1 MPRQSDRSAEA
12 GRRASH
18 HRFVKQPDWQR
29 RSARVIM
36 GLMMKRAALLLSA
49 IGIAGSI
56 AGADLARAEDAAS
69 PVVVELFT
77 SQGCSSCPPADA
89 LLGELSKR
97 KDVLA
102 LGFHVD
108 YWDYIGWKDPYAS
121 KLATKRQ
128 RQYADSFKLSF
139 VYTPQMVVNGVTE
152 SVGSDRKGIEAAVDK
167 VKALAVP
174 HPSLALERRSDGG
187 LMVHVGAGDAKRPA
201 TVWLACFDRERST
214 VVPRGENAGST
225 LTNYH
230 IVRHFE
236 SLGTWK
242 GQILDLS
249 VGPDVVAE
257 YGGRPDQDMAVLVQT
272 DGVGPILAAERL
284 SKARQ

>member
-1 MPRQSDRSAEA
+1 M
-12 GRRASH
+12 GRA
-18 HRFVKQPDWQR
+18 V
-29 RSARVIM
+29 
-36 GLMMKRAALLLSA
+36 ALLWA
-49 IGIAGSI
+49 VGIVGWI
-56 AGADLARAEDAAS
+56 ASADLAEAEDATA

-97 KDVLA
+97 SDVLA

-128 RQYADSFKLSF
+128 KLYAESFKASF
-139 VYTPQMVVNGVTE
+139 VYTPQMVVNGTIE
-152 SVGSDRKGIEAAVDK
+152 SVGSDRAGVEAAVE
-167 VKALAVP
+167 KAKTRAAA
-174 HPSLALERRSDGG
+174 HPTLVLERRADGG
-187 LMVHVGAGDAKRPA
+187 LLVHIGAAEVKRSA
-201 TVWLACFDRERST
+201 TVWLACFDRQRST
-214 VVPRGENAGST
+214 AVPRGENAGST

-242 GQILDLS
+242 GQIVDFSL
-249 VGPDVVAE
+249 GPDVVAE
-257 YGGRPDQDMAVLVQT
+257 YAGRPDQDMAVLVQT
-272 DGVGPILAAERL
+272 EGVGPILAAQRL
-284 SKARQ
+284 GTGRP

>member
-1 MPRQSDRSAEA
+1 MMIMRTAALACTLMIAAEVMSAKSAEA
-12 GRRASH
+12 EGTA
-18 HRFVKQPDWQR
+18 P
-29 RSARVIM
+29 
-36 GLMMKRAALLLSA
+36 
-49 IGIAGSI
+49 
-56 AGADLARAEDAAS
+56 

-139 VYTPQMVVNGVTE
+139 VYTPQMVVNGLSET
-152 SVGSDRKGIEAAVDK
+152 VGSDRAGIEEALEKAKAWTAA
-167 VKALAVP
+167 
-174 HPSLALERRSDGG
+174 HPSLAFERRSDGG
-187 LMVHVGAGDAKRPA
+187 LLVHVGAAEAKRPA
-201 TVWLACFDRERST
+201 TVWLACFDRQRST
-214 VVPRGENAGST
+214 PVPRGENAGST

-242 GQILDLS
+242 GQSLDLS
-249 VGPDVVAE
+249 VAPEVVEE
-257 YGGRPDQDMAVLVQT
+257 YAGRPDQDVAVLVQT
-272 DGVGPILAAERL
+272 EGVGPILAAERL
-284 SKARQ
+284 GKARP

>member
-1 MPRQSDRSAEA
+1 M
-12 GRRASH
+12 
-18 HRFVKQPDWQR
+18 
-29 RSARVIM
+29 M
-36 GLMMKRAALLLSA
+36 GRAAAVLLA
-49 IGIAGSI
+49 VIGIVGSI
-56 AGADLARAEDAAS
+56 AHADFARAEDS
-69 PVVVELFT
+69 GPPVVVELFT

-97 KDVLA
+97 SDVLA

-128 RQYADSFKLSF
+128 RQYAESFKLSF
-139 VYTPQMVVNGVTE
+139 VYTPQMIINGDAE
-152 SVGSDRKGIEAAVDK
+152 SVGSDRAGVEAAVE
-167 VKALAVP
+167 KAKTRPAV
-174 HPSLALERRSDGG
+174 HPTLVLERRTDGG
-187 LMVHVGAGDAKRPA
+187 LLVHVGAAEAKRPA
-201 TVWLACFDRERST
+201 TVWLACFDRQRST
-214 VVPRGENAGST
+214 PVPRGENAGST

-242 GQILDLS
+242 GAMLDLTI
-249 VGPDVVAE
+249 GPDQVAE
-257 YGGRPDQDMAVLVQT
+257 YAGRPDQDIAVLVQN

-284 SKARQ
+284 GTGRP

>member
-1 MPRQSDRSAEA
+1 MI
-12 GRRASH
+12 G
-18 HRFVKQPDWQR
+18 
-29 RSARVIM
+29 
-36 GLMMKRAALLLSA
+36 RAAVLLST
-49 IGIAGSI
+49 IGIVGWI
-56 AGADLARAEDAAS
+56 ASADIARAEDAAS

-97 KDVLA
+97 SDVLA

-128 RQYADSFKLSF
+128 KQYAESFKLSF
-139 VYTPQMVVNGVTE
+139 VYTPQMVVNGAIE
-152 SVGSDRKGIEAAVDK
+152 SVGSDRSAIEAAVEK
-167 VKALAVP
+167 VKAHNSA
-174 HPSLALERRSDGG
+174 HPTLMLERRADGG
-187 LMVHVGAGDAKRPA
+187 LLVHVGAAEAKRPA
-201 TVWLACFDRERST
+201 TVWLACFDRQRST

-236 SLGTWK
+236 SLGAWK
-242 GQILDLS
+242 GQVLDLTI
-249 VGPDVVAE
+249 GPDEVAE
-257 YGGRPDQDMAVLVQT
+257 YAGRPDQDMAVLVQT
-272 DGVGPILAAERL
+272 EGVGPILAAERL
-284 SKARQ
+284 GTGRP